1 MLSTLTAEQK
11 NTLQT
16 LLSGLELAADIAH
29 ARITLYLLDG
39 DKKFLQVL
47 KQVQPLT
54 QRGKVQPDMTGRKV
68 RVVEEPLVYRTLQSN
83 IPLRGMR
90 ELELGVFNS
99 FWVYPLRDVRG
110 KCYGALS
117 FDTVDPDEVLIR
129 ETVELLLNLP
139 KPVENDG
146 IYKRLS
152 AADGLLVVN
161 VDKVIVAAN
170 NEAKHLFQV
179 MGIGD
184 VLGKRTNHLEINWPV
199 VGLAID
205 IGVAQCKEFTSNGL
219 LLDLRVLPVVPKAKA
234 GSAIVILQDVTEL
247 RKRDEELQK
256 LNAELADLRES
267 LETRKLLDRAKGILM
282 TAHGLTEQEAY
293 RKMQQ
298 FSMAKRIGLKQL
310 AESIIAAAEK
320 GR

>member
-29 ARITLYLLDG
+29 ARVTLYLLDG
-39 DKKFLQVL
+39 DRKFLQVL

-54 QRGKVQPDMTGRKV
+54 QRGKAQPDLTGRKV
-68 RVVEEPLVYRTLQSN
+68 RVVEEPLVYRTLQNN

-117 FDTVDPDEVLIR
+117 FDTVDPDEVIIR

-139 KPVENDG
+139 RPVDKDAN
-146 IYKRLS
+146 YKRLT
-152 AADGLLVVN
+152 AADGLLVVDSN
-161 VDKVIVAAN
+161 KVIIAAN
-170 NEAKHLFQV
+170 NEARHLFQV
-179 MGIGD
+179 MGIGEL
-184 VLGKRTNHLEINWPV
+184 LGKRTNHLAINWPV
-199 VGLAID
+199 VGKAID
-205 IGVAQCKEFTSNGL
+205 TGIAASKEFTTNGL
-219 LLDLRVLPVVPKAKA
+219 LLALRVLPVVPKAKA

-256 LNAELADLRES
+256 LNAELADLKES

-282 TAHGLTEQEAY
+282 TAYGMTEQEAY
-293 RKMQQ
+293 RKLQQ
-298 FSMAKRIGLKQL
+298 FSMEKRIPLKEL
-310 AESIIAAAEK
+310 AERIIKSA
-320 GR
+320 R

>member
-29 ARITLYLLDG
+29 ARVTIYLSDN

-54 QRGKVQPDMTGRKV
+54 QRGKVQPDLTGRKV
-68 RVVEEPLVYRTLQSN
+68 RVVEEPLVQRTLQNN
-83 IPLRGMR
+83 ISVRGMR

-99 FWVYPLRDVRG
+99 FWVYPLRDLRG
-110 KCYGALS
+110 RCYGALS
-117 FDTVDPDEVLIR
+117 FETLDPDEVLIR

-139 KPVENDG
+139 KPVEKNG
-146 IYKRLS
+146 NYKRLS
-152 AADGLLVVN
+152 SADGLLVVN
-161 VDKVIVAAN
+161 KDKVIVAAN

-179 MGIGD
+179 MGVRD
-184 VLGKRTNHLEINWPV
+184 LLGKRTNHLEINWPV
-199 VGLAID
+199 VGMVID
-205 IGVAQCKEFTSNGL
+205 TGTAENREFTSNGL
-219 LLDLRVLPVVPKAKA
+219 LLAVRVLPVAPKTKG

-247 RKRDEELQK
+247 RKKEEELEA
-256 LNAELADLRES
+256 LNAELADLKES

-282 TAHGLTEQEAY
+282 AAHGMTEQEAY
-293 RKMQQ
+293 RKLQQ
-298 FSMAKRIGLKQL
+298 FSMAQRISLKEL
-310 AESIIAAAEK
+310 AEKVIQSVK
-320 GR
+320 

>member
-29 ARITLYLLDG
+29 ARVTIYLSDN

-54 QRGKVQPDMTGRKV
+54 QRGKVQPDLTGRKV
-68 RVVEEPLVYRTLQSN
+68 RVVEEPLVQRTLQNN
-83 IPLRGMR
+83 ISVRGMR

-99 FWVYPLRDVRG
+99 FWVYPLRDLRG
-110 KCYGALS
+110 RCYGALS
-117 FDTVDPDEVLIR
+117 FETLDPDEVLIR

-139 KPVENDG
+139 KPMEKNG
-146 IYKRLS
+146 NYKRLS
-152 AADGLLVVN
+152 SADGLLVVN
-161 VDKVIVAAN
+161 KDKVIVAAN

-179 MGIGD
+179 MGVRD
-184 VLGKRTNHLEINWPV
+184 LLGKRTNHLEINWPV
-199 VGLAID
+199 VGMVID
-205 IGVAQCKEFTSNGL
+205 TGTAENREFTSNGL
-219 LLDLRVLPVVPKAKA
+219 LLAVRVLPVMPKAKG

-247 RKRDEELQK
+247 RKKEEELEA
-256 LNAELADLRES
+256 LNAELADLKES

-282 TAHGLTEQEAY
+282 AAHGMTEQEAY
-293 RKMQQ
+293 RKLQQ
-298 FSMAKRIGLKQL
+298 FSMAHHITLKEL
-310 AESIIAAAEK
+310 AEKIIK
-320 GR
+320 SVK

>member
-29 ARITLYLLDG
+29 ARVTIYLSDS

-54 QRGKVQPDMTGRKV
+54 QRGKVQPDLTGRKV
-68 RVVEEPLVYRTLQSN
+68 RVVEEPLVQRTLQNN
-83 IPLRGMR
+83 ISVRGMR

-99 FWVYPLRDVRG
+99 FWVYPLRDLRG
-110 KCYGALS
+110 RCYGALS
-117 FDTVDPDEVLIR
+117 FETLDPDEVLIR

-139 KPVENDG
+139 KPVEKNG
-146 IYKRLS
+146 NYKRLS
-152 AADGLLVVN
+152 SADGLLVVN
-161 VDKVIVAAN
+161 KDKVIVAAN

-179 MGIGD
+179 MGVRD
-184 VLGKRTNHLEINWPV
+184 LLGKRTNHLEINWPV
-199 VGLAID
+199 VGMVID
-205 IGVAQCKEFTSNGL
+205 TGTAENREFTSNGL
-219 LLDLRVLPVVPKAKA
+219 LLAVRVLPVMPKAKG

-247 RKRDEELQK
+247 RKKEEELEA
-256 LNAELADLRES
+256 LNAELADLKES

-282 TAHGLTEQEAY
+282 AAHGMTEQEAY

-298 FSMAKRIGLKQL
+298 FSMMNHITLKEL
-310 AESIIAAAEK
+310 AEKIIKSAK
-320 GR
+320 

>member
-29 ARITLYLLDG
+29 ARVTIYLSDI

-54 QRGKVQPDMTGRKV
+54 QRGKVQPDLTGRKV
-68 RVVEEPLVYRTLQSN
+68 RVVEEPLVQRTLQNN
-83 IPLRGMR
+83 ISVRGMR

-99 FWVYPLRDVRG
+99 FWVYPLRDLRG
-110 KCYGALS
+110 RCYGALS
-117 FDTVDPDEVLIR
+117 FETLDPDEVLIR

-139 KPVENDG
+139 KPVEKNG
-146 IYKRLS
+146 NYKRLS
-152 AADGLLVVN
+152 SADGLLVVN
-161 VDKVIVAAN
+161 KDKVIVAAN

-179 MGIGD
+179 MGVRD
-184 VLGKRTNHLEINWPV
+184 LLGKRTNHLEINWPV
-199 VGLAID
+199 VGMVID
-205 IGVAQCKEFTSNGL
+205 TGTAENREFTSNGL
-219 LLDLRVLPVVPKAKA
+219 LLAVRVLPVVPKAKG

-247 RKRDEELQK
+247 RKKEEELEA
-256 LNAELADLRES
+256 LNAELADLKES

-282 TAHGLTEQEAY
+282 AAHGMTEQEAY
-293 RKMQQ
+293 RKLQQ
-298 FSMAKRIGLKQL
+298 FSMAHHITLKEL
-310 AESIIAAAEK
+310 AEKIIKSAK
-320 GR
+320 

>member
-29 ARITLYLLDG
+29 ARVTIYLSDS

-54 QRGKVQPDMTGRKV
+54 QRGKVQPDLTGRKV
-68 RVVEEPLVYRTLQSN
+68 RVVEEPLVQRTLQNN
-83 IPLRGMR
+83 ISVRGMR

-99 FWVYPLRDVRG
+99 FWVYPLRDLRG
-110 KCYGALS
+110 RCYGALS
-117 FDTVDPDEVLIR
+117 FETLDPDEVLIR

-139 KPVENDG
+139 KPVEKNG
-146 IYKRLS
+146 NYKRLS
-152 AADGLLVVN
+152 SADGLLVVN
-161 VDKVIVAAN
+161 KDKVIVAAN

-179 MGIGD
+179 MGVRD
-184 VLGKRTNHLEINWPV
+184 LLGKRTNHLEINWPV
-199 VGLAID
+199 VGMVID
-205 IGVAQCKEFTSNGL
+205 TGTAENREFTSNGL
-219 LLDLRVLPVVPKAKA
+219 LLAVRVLPVMPKAKG

-247 RKRDEELQK
+247 RKKEEELEA
-256 LNAELADLRES
+256 LNAELADLKES

-282 TAHGLTEQEAY
+282 AAHGMTEQEAY
-293 RKMQQ
+293 RKLQQ
-298 FSMAKRIGLKQL
+298 FSMMHHITLKEL
-310 AESIIAAAEK
+310 AEKIIKSAK
-320 GR
+320 

>member
-29 ARITLYLLDG
+29 ARVTIYLSDI

-54 QRGKVQPDMTGRKV
+54 QRGKVQPDLTGRKV
-68 RVVEEPLVYRTLQSN
+68 RVVEEPLVQRTLQNN
-83 IPLRGMR
+83 ISVRGMR

-99 FWVYPLRDVRG
+99 FWVYPLRDLRG
-110 KCYGALS
+110 RCYGALS
-117 FDTVDPDEVLIR
+117 FETLDPDEVLIR

-139 KPVENDG
+139 KPVEKNG
-146 IYKRLS
+146 NYKRLS
-152 AADGLLVVN
+152 SADGLLVVN
-161 VDKVIVAAN
+161 KDKVIVAAN

-179 MGIGD
+179 MGVRD
-184 VLGKRTNHLEINWPV
+184 LLGKRTNHLEINWPV
-199 VGLAID
+199 VGMVID
-205 IGVAQCKEFTSNGL
+205 TGTAENREFTSNGL
-219 LLDLRVLPVVPKAKA
+219 LLAVRVLPVVPKAKG

-247 RKRDEELQK
+247 RKKEEELEA
-256 LNAELADLRES
+256 LNAELADLKES

-282 TAHGLTEQEAY
+282 AAHGMTEQEAY
-293 RKMQQ
+293 RKLQQ
-298 FSMAKRIGLKQL
+298 FSMAQRISLKEL
-310 AESIIAAAEK
+310 AEKVIQSAK
-320 GR
+320 

>member
-29 ARITLYLLDG
+29 ARVTVYLLDS
-39 DKKFLQVL
+39 DKRFLQVL

-54 QRGKVQPDMTGRKV
+54 QLGKAQPDLTGRKV
-68 RVVEEPLVYRTLQSN
+68 RVVEEPLVYRTLQNN

-117 FDTVDPDEVLIR
+117 FDTLDPDEVIIR
-129 ETVELLLNLP
+129 ETVELLLNLT
-139 KPVENDG
+139 KPVDKDSN
-146 IYKRLS
+146 YKRLT

-161 VDKVIVAAN
+161 VDKVITAAN

-184 VLGKRTNHLEINWPV
+184 LLGKRTNHLEINWPL
-199 VGLAID
+199 VGMVID
-205 IGVAQCKEFTSNGL
+205 TGIAGGKEFTSHGML
-219 LLDLRVLPVVPKAKA
+219 LALRVLPVVPKAKA
-234 GSAIVILQDVTEL
+234 GSAIVILQDITEL
-247 RKRDEELQK
+247 RKKEEELEA
-256 LNAELADLRES
+256 LNAELADLKES
-267 LETRKLLDRAKGILM
+267 LETRKLLEKAKGILM
-282 TAHGLTEQEAY
+282 AAHGLTEQEAY
-293 RKMQQ
+293 RKLQQ
-298 FSMAKRIGLKQL
+298 FSMVKRISLKEL
-310 AESIIAAAEK
+310 AERVIASAK
-320 GR
+320 

>member
-29 ARITLYLLDG
+29 ARVTIYLSDS

-54 QRGKVQPDMTGRKV
+54 QRGKVQPDLTGRKV
-68 RVVEEPLVYRTLQSN
+68 RVVEEPLVQRTLQNN
-83 IPLRGMR
+83 ISVRGMR

-99 FWVYPLRDVRG
+99 FWVYPLRDLRG
-110 KCYGALS
+110 RCYGALS
-117 FDTVDPDEVLIR
+117 FETLDPDEVLIR

-139 KPVENDG
+139 KPVEKNG
-146 IYKRLS
+146 NYKRLS
-152 AADGLLVVN
+152 SADGLLVVN
-161 VDKVIVAAN
+161 KDKVIVAAN

-179 MGIGD
+179 MGVRD
-184 VLGKRTNHLEINWPV
+184 LLGKRTNHLEINWPV
-199 VGLAID
+199 VGMVID
-205 IGVAQCKEFTSNGL
+205 TGTAENREFTSNGL
-219 LLDLRVLPVVPKAKA
+219 LLAVRVLPVMPKAKG

-247 RKRDEELQK
+247 RKKEEELEA
-256 LNAELADLRES
+256 LNAELADLKES

-282 TAHGLTEQEAY
+282 AAHGMTEQEAY
-293 RKMQQ
+293 RKLQQ
-298 FSMAKRIGLKQL
+298 FSMMNHITLKEL
-310 AESIIAAAEK
+310 AEKIIKSAK
-320 GR
+320 

>member
-29 ARITLYLLDG
+29 ARVTIYLSDI

-54 QRGKVQPDMTGRKV
+54 QRGKVQPDLTGRKV
-68 RVVEEPLVYRTLQSN
+68 RVVEEPLVQRTLQNN
-83 IPLRGMR
+83 ISVRGMR

-99 FWVYPLRDVRG
+99 FWVYPLRDLRG
-110 KCYGALS
+110 RCYGALS
-117 FDTVDPDEVLIR
+117 FETLDPDEVLIR

-139 KPVENDG
+139 KPVEKNG
-146 IYKRLS
+146 NYKRLS
-152 AADGLLVVN
+152 SADGLLVVN
-161 VDKVIVAAN
+161 KDKVIVAAN

-179 MGIGD
+179 MGVRD
-184 VLGKRTNHLEINWPV
+184 LLGKRTNHLEINWPV
-199 VGLAID
+199 VGMVID
-205 IGVAQCKEFTSNGL
+205 TGTAENREFTSNGL
-219 LLDLRVLPVVPKAKA
+219 LLAVRVLPVVPKAKG

-247 RKRDEELQK
+247 RKKEEELEA
-256 LNAELADLRES
+256 LNAELADLKES

-282 TAHGLTEQEAY
+282 AAHGMTEQEAY

-298 FSMAKRIGLKQL
+298 FSMMNHITLKEL
-310 AESIIAAAEK
+310 AEKIIKSAK
-320 GR
+320 

>member
-29 ARITLYLLDG
+29 ARVTIYLSDI

-54 QRGKVQPDMTGRKV
+54 QRGKVQPDLTGRKV
-68 RVVEEPLVYRTLQSN
+68 RVVEEPLVQRTLQNN
-83 IPLRGMR
+83 ISVRGMR

-99 FWVYPLRDVRG
+99 FWVYPLRDLRG
-110 KCYGALS
+110 RCYGALS
-117 FDTVDPDEVLIR
+117 FETLDPDEVLIR

-139 KPVENDG
+139 KPVEKDG
-146 IYKRLS
+146 NYKRLS
-152 AADGLLVVN
+152 SADGLLVVN
-161 VDKVIVAAN
+161 KDKVIVAAN

-179 MGIGD
+179 MGVRD
-184 VLGKRTNHLEINWPV
+184 LLGKRTNHLEINWPV
-199 VGLAID
+199 VGMVID
-205 IGVAQCKEFTSNGL
+205 TGTAENREFTSNGL
-219 LLDLRVLPVVPKAKA
+219 LLAVRVLPVAPKAKG

-247 RKRDEELQK
+247 RKKEEELEA

-282 TAHGLTEQEAY
+282 AAHGMTEQEAY
-293 RKMQQ
+293 RKLQQ
-298 FSMAKRIGLKQL
+298 FSMAHHITLKEL
-310 AESIIAAAEK
+310 AEKIIKSAK
-320 GR
+320 

>member
-29 ARITLYLLDG
+29 ARVTIYLSDN

-54 QRGKVQPDMTGRKV
+54 QRGKVQPDLTGRKV
-68 RVVEEPLVYRTLQSN
+68 RVVEEPLVQRTLQNN
-83 IPLRGMR
+83 ISVRGMR

-99 FWVYPLRDVRG
+99 FWVYPLRDLRG
-110 KCYGALS
+110 RCFGALS
-117 FDTVDPDEVLIR
+117 FETLDPDEVLIR

-139 KPVENDG
+139 KPVEKDG
-146 IYKRLS
+146 NYKRLS
-152 AADGLLVVN
+152 SADGLLVVN
-161 VDKVIVAAN
+161 KDKVIVAAN

-179 MGIGD
+179 MGVRD
-184 VLGKRTNHLEINWPV
+184 LLGKRTNHLEINWPV
-199 VGLAID
+199 VGMVID
-205 IGVAQCKEFTSNGL
+205 TGTAENREFTSNGL
-219 LLDLRVLPVVPKAKA
+219 LLAVRVLPVVPKAKG

-247 RKRDEELQK
+247 RKKEEELEA
-256 LNAELADLRES
+256 LNAELADLKES

-282 TAHGLTEQEAY
+282 AAHGMTEQEAY
-293 RKMQQ
+293 RKLQQ
-298 FSMAKRIGLKQL
+298 FSMAHHITLKEL
-310 AESIIAAAEK
+310 AEKIIKSAK
-320 GR
+320 

>member
-29 ARITLYLLDG
+29 ARVTIYLSDS

-54 QRGKVQPDMTGRKV
+54 QRGKVQPDLTGRKV
-68 RVVEEPLVYRTLQSN
+68 RVVEEPLVQRTLQNN
-83 IPLRGMR
+83 ISVRGMR

-99 FWVYPLRDVRG
+99 FWVYPLRDLRG
-110 KCYGALS
+110 RCYGALS
-117 FDTVDPDEVLIR
+117 FETLDPDEVLIR

-139 KPVENDG
+139 KPVEKNG
-146 IYKRLS
+146 NYKRLS
-152 AADGLLVVN
+152 SADGLLVVN
-161 VDKVIVAAN
+161 KDKVIVAAN

-179 MGIGD
+179 MGVRD
-184 VLGKRTNHLEINWPV
+184 LLGKRTNHLEINWPV
-199 VGLAID
+199 VGMVID
-205 IGVAQCKEFTSNGL
+205 TGTAENREFTSNGL
-219 LLDLRVLPVVPKAKA
+219 LLAVRVLPVVPKAKG

-247 RKRDEELQK
+247 RKKEEELEA
-256 LNAELADLRES
+256 LNAELADLKES

-282 TAHGLTEQEAY
+282 AAHGMTEQEAY
-293 RKMQQ
+293 RKLQQ
-298 FSMAKRIGLKQL
+298 FSMAQRISLKEL
-310 AESIIAAAEK
+310 AEKVIQSVK
-320 GR
+320 

>member
-29 ARITLYLLDG
+29 ARVTIYLSDI

-54 QRGKVQPDMTGRKV
+54 QRGKVQPDLTGRKV
-68 RVVEEPLVYRTLQSN
+68 RVVEEPLVQRTLQNN
-83 IPLRGMR
+83 ISVRGMR

-99 FWVYPLRDVRG
+99 FWVYPLRDLRG
-110 KCYGALS
+110 RCYGALS
-117 FDTVDPDEVLIR
+117 FETLDPDEVLIR

-139 KPVENDG
+139 KPVEKNG
-146 IYKRLS
+146 NYKRLS
-152 AADGLLVVN
+152 SADGLLVVN
-161 VDKVIVAAN
+161 KDKVIVAAN

-179 MGIGD
+179 MGVRD
-184 VLGKRTNHLEINWPV
+184 LLGKRTNHLEINWPV
-199 VGLAID
+199 VGMVID
-205 IGVAQCKEFTSNGL
+205 TGTAENREFTSNGL
-219 LLDLRVLPVVPKAKA
+219 LLAVRVLPVVPKAKG

-247 RKRDEELQK
+247 RKKEEELEA
-256 LNAELADLRES
+256 LNAELADLKES

-282 TAHGLTEQEAY
+282 AAHSMTEQEAY

-298 FSMAKRIGLKQL
+298 FSMAQRISLKEL
-310 AESIIAAAEK
+310 AVKVIQSVK
-320 GR
+320 

>member
-29 ARITLYLLDG
+29 ARVTIYLSDN

-54 QRGKVQPDMTGRKV
+54 QRGKVQPDLTGRKV
-68 RVVEEPLVYRTLQSN
+68 RVVEEPLVQRTLQNN
-83 IPLRGMR
+83 ISVRGMR

-99 FWVYPLRDVRG
+99 FWVYPLRDLRG
-110 KCYGALS
+110 RCYGALS
-117 FDTVDPDEVLIR
+117 FETLDPDEVLIR

-139 KPVENDG
+139 KPVEKNG
-146 IYKRLS
+146 NYKRLS
-152 AADGLLVVN
+152 SADGLLVVN
-161 VDKVIVAAN
+161 KDKVIVAAN

-179 MGIGD
+179 MGVRD
-184 VLGKRTNHLEINWPV
+184 LLGKRTNHLEINWPV
-199 VGLAID
+199 VGMVID
-205 IGVAQCKEFTSNGL
+205 TGTAENREFTSNGL
-219 LLDLRVLPVVPKAKA
+219 LLAVRVLPVVPKAKG

-247 RKRDEELQK
+247 RKKEEELEA
-256 LNAELADLRES
+256 LNAELADLKES

-282 TAHGLTEQEAY
+282 AAHGMTEQEAY
-293 RKMQQ
+293 RKLQQ
-298 FSMAKRIGLKQL
+298 FSMAQRISLKEL
-310 AESIIAAAEK
+310 AEKVIQSVK
-320 GR
+320 

>member
-29 ARITLYLLDG
+29 ARVTIYLSDN

-54 QRGKVQPDMTGRKV
+54 QRGKVQPDLTGRKV
-68 RVVEEPLVYRTLQSN
+68 RVVEEPLVQRTLQNN
-83 IPLRGMR
+83 ISVRGMR

-99 FWVYPLRDVRG
+99 FWVYPLRDLRG
-110 KCYGALS
+110 RCYGALS
-117 FDTVDPDEVLIR
+117 FETLDPDEVLIR

-139 KPVENDG
+139 KPVEKNG
-146 IYKRLS
+146 NYKRLS
-152 AADGLLVVN
+152 SADGLLVVN
-161 VDKVIVAAN
+161 KDKVIVAAN

-179 MGIGD
+179 MGVRD
-184 VLGKRTNHLEINWPV
+184 LLGKRTNHLEINWPV
-199 VGLAID
+199 VGMVID
-205 IGVAQCKEFTSNGL
+205 TGTAENREFTSNGL
-219 LLDLRVLPVVPKAKA
+219 LLAVRVLPVMPKAKG

-247 RKRDEELQK
+247 RKKEEELEA
-256 LNAELADLRES
+256 LNAELADLKES

-282 TAHGLTEQEAY
+282 AAHGMTEQEAY
-293 RKMQQ
+293 RKLQQ
-298 FSMAKRIGLKQL
+298 FSMIHHITLKEL
-310 AESIIAAAEK
+310 AEKIIKSAK
-320 GR
+320 